1 MKKTIDKKLE
11 KIIIKTIKTQYIV
24 NDSKELISIDDN
36 LINSPKNLS
45 DFIIE
50 MFDIRNDLAD
60 LITYNWLFKNGY
72 ENILASWD
80 VIFLQ
85 YRDYDPYVPGGYG
98 IHITSSA
105 STTTSDLFISTDV
118 IRPSFDYSSLPTL
131 QVDDCSF
138 SASSSVNYIIGCDTA
153 AASPLV
159 SYSTVTLRQLNGTNT
174 LEYT

>member
-11 KIIIKTIKTQYIV
+11 KIIIKAIKTQYIV

-72 ENILASWD
+72 ENILANWNE
-80 VIFLQ
+80 IFFQ
-85 YRDYDPYVPGGYG
+85 YRDYDPFIPGGYG
-98 IHITSSA
+98 VHIMSSGSTSNC
-105 STTTSDLFISTDV
+105 DLFISTDM
-118 IRPSFDYSSLPTL
+118 IRPSIGYSSAPTS
-131 QVDDCSF
+131 QDDNFSF

-153 AASPLV
+153 VASP
-159 SYSTVTLRQLNGTNT
+159 SYSTVTIQQLNGTNT
-174 LEYT
+174 LEYK